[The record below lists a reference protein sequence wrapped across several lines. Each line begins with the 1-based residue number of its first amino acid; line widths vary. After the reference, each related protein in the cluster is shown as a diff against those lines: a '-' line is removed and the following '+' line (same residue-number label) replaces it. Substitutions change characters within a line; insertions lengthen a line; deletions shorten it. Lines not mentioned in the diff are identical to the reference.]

1 MADPTLPLQAALVAA
16 LKGDAG
22 VSALVGAR
30 VYDRA
35 PENAAFP
42 FVSLGPERAEPF
54 DAQGTDGREIVWQID
69 CWSESAGRVEARAI
83 MAAVAARLHEGA
95 LTVSGFAFVM
105 GVLLS
110 QRTLA
115 EPDGA
120 RTHGVMTFRFILHTE
135 D

>member
-1 MADPTLPLQAALVAA
+1 MADPTLALQAALVAA
-16 LKGDAG
+16 LKADAG

-35 PENAAFP
+35 PEAVAFP
-42 FVSLGPERAEPF
+42 YLSLGPERTEPF
-54 DAQGTDGREIVWQID
+54 DAQGTEGREIVWQVD
-69 CWSESAGRVEARAI
+69 VWSEAAGRVEARQI

-95 LTVSGFAFVM
+95 LTVTGFAFVM
-105 GVLLS
+105 GILLS

-120 RTHGVMTFRFILHTE
+120 RTHGVMTFRFILHL
-135 D
+135 